1 MIWTQMIPDHL
12 DLRQLTA
19 FISSY
24 CFLLYKSIQRSLKI
38 DLLKLHMVQ
47 SFEDDIKLSV
57 ISFYLNKKLLIP
69 ELCNR
74 IYILLI
80 FIQAGW
86 RIKIV
91 QPTFSAWRSNV

>member
-57 ISFYLNKKLLIP
+57 ISFYLNKKFLIP

-80 FIQAGW
+80 FIHAGW

>member
-38 DLLKLHMVQ
+38 DLLKLHM
-47 SFEDDIKLSV
+47 SKASRMTLNSPLSA
-57 ISFYLNKKLLIP
+57 F
-69 ELCNR
+69 
-74 IYILLI
+74 
-80 FIQAGW
+80 
-86 RIKIV
+86 
-91 QPTFSAWRSNV
+91 T